1 MNRGKQLKLWIL
13 TVWVLVVS
21 GLAWL
26 IAFRPA
32 SAEAPEEYLKWATA
46 RLLVHFLFSWL
57 PILLVILLFA
67 LWLVRRRS
75 E

>member
-13 TVWVLVVS
+13 TVWVLLVS

-46 RLLVHFLFSWL
+46 KAARALFVQLVSHLAGH
-57 PILLVILLFA
+57 IAICA
-67 LWLVRRRS
+67 LAS
-75 E
+75 